1 MPHYAVNLNGNPL
14 SPWGFFG
21 DFNGSNRAD
30 FPNYRLDRATRLS
43 SFASPSQQRN
53 FVRVLAQCDGDY
65 VNVWLNLSP
74 AAFVGAGHRSL
85 APVRAKRV
93 GDRCRWRR
101 MAAVAFVGE
110 VGVSE
115 NHVRQPGSTK
125 IPEEPPLGEKRELAG
140 REGCASKRLSQN
152 NTMLNTT
159 LRRPS
164 GSHDSPPSQ
173 REGRLISRFNLGAL
187 LLSIPASR
195 ADDSLAGAT
204 CLYC

>member
-1 MPHYAVNLNGNPL
+1 MR
-14 SPWGFFG
+14 W
-21 DFNGSNRAD
+21 
-30 FPNYRLDRATRLS
+30 RLCKCMVKPV
-43 SFASPSQQRN
+43 ASCLRRSRPSVAR
-53 FVRVLAQCDGDY
+53 
-65 VNVWLNLSP
+65 
-74 AAFVGAGHRSL
+74 
-85 APVRAKRV
+85 PVRAKRV

-204 CLYC
+204 CHTRTFVWQSHSGKRALSCKFHLPLRVCRNQMVG